1 MTIAFKKVKDAYGWM
16 GNMSPHPVLGFK
28 TAEAAFQAMRFDPMS
43 PVFSEIKAAKSP
55 MGAKMIAKKAHEHM
69 LVVPRSITDLENMLF
84 VLRMKFMVGHSDLA
98 DQLLATGDEEIV
110 EDVTSRPNE
119 SGLFWGAKLNKDGTW
134 EGQNHLGKMLMKVRA
149 ELKALRAIAE
159 SAESTE
165 DGSNE
170 VRGAEGVSCGRD
182 YLDQGE

>member
-28 TAEAAFQAMRFDPMS
+28 TAEAAFQAARFDPVS
-43 PVFSEIKAAKSP
+43 PVFAEIKAAKSP

-69 LVVPRSITDLENMLF
+69 IVEPRSATDLENMLF
-84 VLRMKFMVGHSDLA
+84 VLRMKFMAAHSDLA
-98 DQLLATGDEEIV
+98 DQLLATGEEIIV

-134 EGQNHLGKMLMKVRA
+134 EGQNQLGKMLMQVRA
-149 ELKALRAIAE
+149 ELKALGRLLG
-159 SAESTE
+159 
-165 DGSNE
+165 GSDRSQLSRRPDLPFSP
-170 VRGAEGVSCGRD
+170 RGSGCRP
-182 YLDQGE
+182 